1 MLPVDVPGG
10 KNPGPGFAIEHNHSL
25 TGDSES
31 TEVYRVAGL
40 FLILPPLF
48 LILSSLWD
56 GCYCPHFTDE
66 EGNPGT
72 AGLSMFP

>member
-1 MLPVDVPGG
+1 MTWNKKLSGCELCELVSTPPFRLMLPVDVPGG

-48 LILSSLWD
+48 LILSSL
-56 GCYCPHFTDE
+56 
-66 EGNPGT
+66 
-72 AGLSMFP
+72 